1 MDWFARNFDG
11 RSLIMAK
18 PLRKAG
24 FSYRPR
30 TVAAAGVVVGCALL
44 IVVTVASAGRS
55 RPIES
60 RSPTH
65 LKPGVVAPGGTI
77 EPILLASPRVVILKA
92 KRTLYLLD
100 GERLVR
106 SYPIDLGAEPV
117 GPKRREGDRRT
128 PIGAFRVATKNAD
141 SPYCR
146 FIGLDYPDSATAGWG
161 LAQGLIS
168 PGEAASIRRARAAGR
183 CPDWSTALGGGIGI
197 HGRRL
202 GRDWTGGCIALSDRQ
217 VEELFSVLRIG
228 DPVEIL
234 P

>member
-1 MDWFARNFDG
+1 
-11 RSLIMAK
+11 MAK
-18 PLRKAG
+18 PLKKAG
-24 FSYRPR
+24 FLYRPR
-30 TVAAAGVVVGCALL
+30 TLAATCMAMGCALL
-44 IVVTVASAGRS
+44 IVVTVASAGRT
-55 RPIES
+55 RPAES
-60 RSPTH
+60 RSQTW
-65 LKPGVVAPGGTI
+65 LKPSALHPAGTV
-77 EPILLASPRVVILKA
+77 EPILLGSPRVVILKA

-117 GPKRREGDRRT
+117 GPKRRKGDRRT
-128 PIGAFRVATKNAD
+128 PIGTFRVATKNAD
-141 SPYCR
+141 SPYSR
-146 FIGLDYPDSATAGWG
+146 FIGLDYPDPAAAGWG

-202 GRDWTGGCIALSDRQ
+202 GRDWTGGCIALSDRH

>member
-1 MDWFARNFDG
+1 
-11 RSLIMAK
+11 MAK
-18 PLRKAG
+18 LPQEAG
-24 FSYRPR
+24 CSYRLR
-30 TVAAAGVVVGCALL
+30 AEVAAGVVMGCVLL
-44 IVVTVASAGRS
+44 IVVTVASAGRT
-55 RPIES
+55 RPTES
-60 RSPTH
+60 RSQA
-65 LKPGVVAPGGTI
+65 LEKPGAVRPARTAD
-77 EPILLASPRVVILKA
+77 PILLASPRVVILKA

-100 GERLVR
+100 GDRLVR
-106 SYPIDLGAEPV
+106 SYRIDLGAEPV
-117 GPKRREGDRRT
+117 GPKRRKGDQRT
-128 PIGAFRVATKNAD
+128 PIGIFRVASKNAQ

-146 FIGLDYPDSATAGWG
+146 FIGLDYPDPAAAGWG
-161 LAQGLIS
+161 LARGLIS

-202 GRDWTGGCIALSDRQ
+202 GHDWTGGCIALSDRH